1 MSLFFPRDI
10 KESLISLG
18 KKTISKKKP
27 FFPREVSDSSSKNTF
42 RKKKNQLHGRGKN
55 PIRYLR
61 KYRGLLFF
69 SHAAL
74 EDKYEML
81 PTYCPRDELKFIPR
95 AVIVRSI
102 PPSGWTEVHP
112 SGGICHF
119 ILIFDAA
126 REKNKKALLFPRCE
140 IYIFPRTIENRTF
153 FGHPWK

>member
-27 FFPREVSDSSSKNTF
+27 FFPQGGKRFLFKKYFSQ
-42 RKKKNQLHGRGKN
+42 KKNQLHGRGKN

-95 AVIVRSI
+95 AEFAISYLSSMRLGKKTKKPCYFPGAKYTFSHGRSKIGLFLVIH
-102 PPSGWTEVHP
+102 GNNYTL
-112 SGGICHF
+112 F
-119 ILIFDAA
+119 I
-126 REKNKKALLFPRCE
+126 
-140 IYIFPRTIENRTF
+140 
-153 FGHPWK
+153 

>member
-1 MSLFFPRDI
+1 MSILAIRRLPHLTSPTTKSAFSHGRSKIGLFLVIHGNNHTLFILKKKRFSTPRDV
-10 KESLISLG
+10 KESLPSLG
-18 KKTISKKKP
+18 IETISKKKP
-27 FFPREVSDSSSKNTF
+27 FHPQGGKRFLFKKYLSQ
-42 RKKKNQLHGRGKN
+42 KKKNQLHGRGKN

-102 PPSGWTEVHP
+102 PPSG
-112 SGGICHF
+112 
-119 ILIFDAA
+119 
-126 REKNKKALLFPRCE
+126 
-140 IYIFPRTIENRTF
+140 
-153 FGHPWK
+153 